1 MDVDFVYEFVEVVFV
16 AGAEVDEG
24 LDSLVGI
31 SGDVLP
37 LGALDRA
44 EHVTGE
50 GRKVCDAVVDVGGF
64 VDADEGLVE
73 DGEEVAEELE
83 GYGL

>member
-1 MDVDFVYEFVEVVFV
+1 MDVDFVHEFVEVVFV

-24 LDSLVGI
+24 LDSLVGVG
-31 SGDVLP
+31 GDVLP

-44 EHVTGE
+44 KHVTGE
-50 GRKVCDAVVDVGGF
+50 GREVGDAVVDVGGF
-64 VDADEGLVE
+64 VDADEGFVE